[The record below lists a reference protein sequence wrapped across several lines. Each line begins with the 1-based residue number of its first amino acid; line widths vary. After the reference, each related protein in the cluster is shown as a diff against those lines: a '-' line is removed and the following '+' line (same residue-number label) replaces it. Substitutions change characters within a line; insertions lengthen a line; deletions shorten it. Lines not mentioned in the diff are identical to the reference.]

1 MQLVTPRRVSRPG
14 ARRFLFAL
22 ALSCCATAFAFDQLA
37 PAQALVYQ
45 TRHLANTGTGD
56 ELAYRYT
63 RQEADLPQVQDR
75 ATLDIVMAHDDDRRD
90 VHVDFLT
97 GERHLTLPDFQGWRG
112 NPILL
117 AMLEHVAQELSV
129 GAGGGA
135 LYFRNRIRD
144 AMAGDGAVLDSVSA
158 AWQGEQVAATR
169 LHFRPFEGDAY
180 LGARRGYAGTEFE
193 LVFSDAVPGGVL
205 SVQVDASDG
214 DTLLHR
220 RTLQL
225 SESER

>member
-1 MQLVTPRRVSRPG
+1 MQLVAPKRVSRPG

-22 ALSCCATAFAFDQLA
+22 ALSCCAPALAFDRLA
-37 PAQALVYQ
+37 PAQALVYE

-63 RQEADLPQVQDR
+63 RQEADLPEVQDR

-90 VHVDFLT
+90 VQVDFLT
-97 GERHLTLPDFQGWRG
+97 GERHLTLPDFEGWRG

-117 AMLEHVAQELSV
+117 AMLEHVAQELSA

-144 AMAGDGAVLDSVSA
+144 AMAGDGAVLERIDTD
-158 AWQGEQVAATR
+158 WQGERVAATR

-193 LVFSDAVPGGVL
+193 LVFSDAVPGGVV
-205 SVQVDASDG
+205 SVRVDASDDG
-214 DTLLHR
+214 TLLHR
-220 RTLQL
+220 RTLHL
-225 SESER
+225 SEIER